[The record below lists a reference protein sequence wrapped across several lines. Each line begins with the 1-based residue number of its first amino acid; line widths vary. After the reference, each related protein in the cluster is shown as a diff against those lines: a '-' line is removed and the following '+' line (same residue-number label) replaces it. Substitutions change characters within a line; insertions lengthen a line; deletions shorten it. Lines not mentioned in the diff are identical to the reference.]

1 MKAEFIYWQDEDFWL
16 GYLDEY
22 PDYHTQGKTLDEL
35 RLNLKDLFLELTS
48 GAIPYVRKK
57 GELEV
62 AS

>member
-1 MKAEFIYWQDEDFWL
+1 MTTEFIYWKDEDYWI
-16 GYLDEY
+16 GYLEEY
-22 PDYHTQGKTLDEL
+22 PDYHTQGISFDEL

-48 GAIPYVRKK
+48 GAIPNIRKK